1 MKPHS
6 IPMIPSAAVLLALLA
21 AAGCGGADDGS
32 SDASD
37 TGTDTFTDADTGTD
51 EAVTEPPADPAVD
64 TLPDPADVP
73 PDTVQDEEEHD
84 TEADGDASDLPGD
97 PWPDGSTITIDEVR
111 ERLEA
116 GDPDMLLLNVSDEEF
131 YDLGHLPG
139 SLVIPWDLLPDH
151 LDLVDPARHI
161 VIYCRRGVRS
171 ESALATL
178 QAASYPYAWI
188 MEGGLEAWIAAGN
201 TTVTCD
207 DPSVTCPLL

>member
-1 MKPHS
+1 MSMKPLS
-6 IPMIPSAAVLLALLA
+6 ILMIPSAAALIALLS
-21 AAGCGGADDGS
+21 AAGCGKSDDGS

-37 TGTDTFTDADTGTD
+37 MGTDADADTGTD
-51 EAVTEPPADPAVD
+51 ETSGEPPADP
-64 TLPDPADVP
+64 DVEPP
-73 PDTVQDEEEHD
+73 PDTLDVTPDPVQDEEERD
-84 TEADGDASDLPGD
+84 TEAEADASDTPGD

-111 ERLEA
+111 ERMEA
-116 GDPDMLLLNVSDEEF
+116 DDPDMLLLNVSDEEF

-171 ESALATL
+171 ESAFATL
-178 QAASYPYAWI
+178 QAASYPYVWT